1 MRPTRTPKHIGSRTF
16 RCDEHDVGWID
27 VPGDSGVLLR
37 DMVHW
42 SRDVRVWI
50 RDRRAGEETSW
61 GPRRAPRGHTVV
73 CDDVRRRV

>member
-1 MRPTRTPKHIGSRTF
+1 
-16 RCDEHDVGWID
+16 
-27 VPGDSGVLLR
+27 
-37 DMVHW
+37 MVHW